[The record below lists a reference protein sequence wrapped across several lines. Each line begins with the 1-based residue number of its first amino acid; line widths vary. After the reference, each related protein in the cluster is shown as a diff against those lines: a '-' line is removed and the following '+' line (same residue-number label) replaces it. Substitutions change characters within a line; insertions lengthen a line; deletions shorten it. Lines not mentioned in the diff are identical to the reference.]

1 MNQIIAREQLAQDVY
16 RLRVAAP
23 LIAEERQPGQFII
36 LQLDTE
42 FGERIP
48 LTIADADVAEG
59 SITLIF
65 QAVGKSTKLLA
76 QMQAGDKIANLVGP
90 LGKPTH
96 IEKFG
101 TVVCVG
107 GGIGTAPLY
116 PIAQAM
122 KRAGNRLIVII
133 GARTKDL
140 VILEPEMRAIADDVI
155 VCTDDGSYGRKGLV
169 TEPLK
174 ELCEQAPKP
183 DLAVAIGPPVMMKF
197 CARTTQPYAVPTV
210 VSLNTIMIDGTGMCG
225 GCRVTVGG
233 RTKFVCVDGP
243 EFDGHL
249 VDWDNLLSRVQFY
262 RQEEQAAIEH
272 WNKVRKD
279 HECNLDKAAEQ
290 ALAEAA
296 VNATVAGGK

>member
-1 MNQIIAREQLAQDVY
+1 MNRIIAKEQLSQDVY

-36 LQLDTE
+36 LQLDRE

-48 LTIADADVAEG
+48 LTIADADAQEG

-76 QMQAGDKIANLVGP
+76 QMQVGEKIANLVGP
-90 LGKPTH
+90 LGRPTH

-116 PIAQAM
+116 PIAQGM

-140 VILEPEMRAIADDVI
+140 VILEKEMRAIADEVI

-197 CARTTQPYAVPTV
+197 CARTTKPYAVPTV

-233 RTKFVCVDGP
+233 QTKFVCVDGP

-249 VDWDNLLSRVQFY
+249 VEFDQMIQRLGSDR
-262 RQEEQAAIEH
+262 EPEKGAGAG
-272 WNKVRKD
+272 
-279 HECNLDKAAEQ
+279 CNLH
-290 ALAEAA
+290 AEA
-296 VNATVAGGK
+296 VKKGLQE